1 MTQSSQFT
9 RRHVVTGA
17 ATLAGAGLAAS
28 QAAGAPAPLPAK
40 WDQEADIV
48 IAGGGVAGCMAAIE
62 AAGAGAKVL
71 LLQATPDLGGNSRIS
86 SAWIRSANTRW
97 HKNLGIQDTTEAYAK
112 DIIDYG
118 GGTRDEKKAKVIAEV
133 SGRFVDRLMDYGV
146 KFSDEKDT
154 ANGGPTLRVPK
165 VEGRG
170 AAVMAAVGAQVRKT
184 QNITV
189 KTDSKI
195 LDVYLDGDK
204 VAGVSADLDGKKV
217 AIKAKAVVLATGG
230 FGRNQKLVEKYTN
243 QWKETFRIMDVEDKG
258 DGLLLASAL
267 GAGVANLQVAMV
279 TPLMEYSKRIFYS
292 SLTLLA
298 GAIFVNEQGKR
309 FVNELIIYTTTN
321 TEMLKQKASYQI
333 VCEGL
338 HPMVE
343 EMIKNGV
350 TTRADTIE
358 ELAQK
363 LGVPVENIK
372 PEIEEHNRITAMSGN
387 RVDRL
392 GRTVFGKPLKA
403 PFYFLR
409 MHPVMIETVGG
420 ITIDDKAQVVTL
432 GGKPVAKGF
441 YAAGAVAFGEHFGR
455 GYRSGDAY
463 VYSGVF
469 GMVAGQESGRYAK
482 A

>member
-1 MTQSSQFT
+1 MTQSNHVT
-9 RRHVVTGA
+9 RRNFVAGA
-17 ATLAGAGLAAS
+17 ATLTGAGLAAAS
-28 QAAGAPAPLPAK
+28 ADAAPAPLPAK
-40 WDQEADIV
+40 WDQETDIV
-48 IAGGGVAGCMAAIE
+48 VAGGGVAGCLAAIE
-62 AAGAGAKVL
+62 AAAAGAKVL

-86 SAWIRSANTRW
+86 SAWIRSANTKW
-97 HKNLGIQDTTEAYAK
+97 HKQLGIQDTVEAYAK
-112 DIIDYG
+112 DIVDYG

-133 SGRFVDRLMDYGV
+133 SSQFVDRLMDYGV
-146 KFSDEKDT
+146 KITDEKDT
-154 ANGGPTLRVPK
+154 VNGGPTLRVPK

-170 AAVMAAVGAQVRKT
+170 EAVMRAVGAQVRKT
-184 QNITV
+184 ANITV
-189 KTDSKI
+189 KTDAKI

-204 VAGVSADLDGKKV
+204 VAGVSADVDDKRV
-217 AIKAKAVVLATGG
+217 AIRAKAVVLATGG
-230 FGRNQKLVEKYTN
+230 FGRNQKLIEKYTN

-258 DGLLLASAL
+258 DGLLIASAL

-298 GAIFVNEQGKR
+298 GAILVNEEGKR
-309 FVNELIIYTTTN
+309 FVSELIIYTTTN

-343 EMIKNGV
+343 EMKKNGV
-350 TTRADTIE
+350 TTRADSIE

-363 LGVPVENIK
+363 LGAPVANIRY
-372 PEIEEHNRITAMSGN
+372 EIEEHNRITALTAN
-387 RVDRL
+387 RVDRF
-392 GRTVFGKPLKA
+392 GRTAFGKPLTA

-420 ITIDDKAQVVTL
+420 ITIDEKAQVVTL
-432 GGKPVAKGF
+432 AEKPVAKGF

-469 GMVAGQESGRYAK
+469 GLVAGREAGRFAK
-482 A
+482 G